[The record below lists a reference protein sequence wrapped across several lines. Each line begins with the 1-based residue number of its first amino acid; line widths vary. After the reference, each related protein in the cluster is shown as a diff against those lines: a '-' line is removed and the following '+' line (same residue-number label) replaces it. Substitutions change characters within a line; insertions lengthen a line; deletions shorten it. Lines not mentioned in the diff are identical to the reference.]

1 MLIWLVPEFPFISKR
16 GEKERRR
23 DGREGGGGEGG
34 VEGGSDSDEWRLSEV
49 VVAVLVLLEWTM
61 L

>member
-1 MLIWLVPEFPFISKR
+1 LIWLVPEFAFISKR

-23 DGREGGGGEGG
+23 DGKEGGGGEGG

-49 VVAVLVLLEWTM
+49 VAVLELLEWTM
-61 L
+61 LL